1 MSLRICI
8 FDDSRSILQAFK
20 LMTDDDTMIEVAGSF
35 LNTNNLLRNIEKTN
49 PDVIIMD
56 IDMGVCNGI
65 DAVKEIRKIHRE
77 LPILMFTVFDD
88 DDNVFNAICAGANG
102 YLLKNTNPETI
113 LKSIEQVQSGGAPMS
128 PGVARRIVQKF
139 QLLTQQ
145 PVAAN
150 YELTTRE
157 KEILK
162 YLTNG
167 LSYKMVAAEC
177 NISFETVRTH
187 IKNIYSKLHVASMT
201 EAVAKAIN
209 ERIV

>member
-8 FDDSRSILQAFK
+8 FDDSHSILQAFK
-20 LMTDDDTMIEVAGSF
+20 LMTDDDANMEVAGSF
-35 LNTNNLLRNIEKTN
+35 LNTNNLLKNIDKTN

-65 DAVKEIRKIHRE
+65 EAVKDIRKIYHE

-113 LKSIEQVQSGGAPMS
+113 LQSIEQVQSGGAPMS

-139 QLLTQQ
+139 QTLTQQ

-162 YLTNG
+162 CLTNG

>member
-8 FDDSRSILQAFK
+8 FDDSHSILQAFK
-20 LMTDDDTMIEVAGSF
+20 LMTDDDANMEVVGSF
-35 LNTNNLLRNIEKTN
+35 LNTQHLLKNIEKNN
-49 PDVIIMD
+49 PDVVIMD
-56 IDMGVCNGI
+56 IDVSNGI
-65 DAVKEIRKIHRE
+65 EAVKEIRKIYRE

-102 YLLKNTNPETI
+102 YLLKSTDPQTI
-113 LKSIEQVQSGGAPMS
+113 LQSIEQVQSGGAPMS

-139 QLLTQQ
+139 QLLTQL

-162 YLTNG
+162 CLTNG

>member
-1 MSLRICI
+1 MSIRICI
-8 FDDSRSILQAFK
+8 FDDSHSILQAFK
-20 LMTDDDTMIEVAGSF
+20 LMTDDDANMEVVGSF
-35 LNTNNLLRNIEKTN
+35 LNTQHLLKNIEKNN
-49 PDVIIMD
+49 PDVVIMD
-56 IDMGVCNGI
+56 IDMGISNGI
-65 DAVKEIRKIHRE
+65 EAVKEIRKIYRE

-102 YLLKNTNPETI
+102 YLLKNTDPQTI
-113 LKSIEQVQSGGAPMS
+113 LQSIEQVQSGGAPMS
-128 PGVARRIVQKF
+128 PGVARRIIQKF
-139 QLLTQQ
+139 QLLTQL

-162 YLTNG
+162 CLTNG